1 MDILKSDFLDNLR
14 SYTEVP
20 DDESI
25 QYKEKI
31 KKTLLNCPELLYALH
46 EKELESELFVCNENN
61 ESILNIDQET
71 GELLGEVDRY
81 FGENNNIRPYLFMP
95 ETQTNVKHYVCY
107 QVMFDEIPRYNDLQK
122 YTQIIFT
129 IFVDGKD
136 REDELTGI
144 PRHDLIASIIRD
156 KFNWSNIF
164 GTQTH
169 IISAKESTTD
179 NNYLVR
185 TIIFQLVD
193 TNGIVDSFKGKTS
206 IHNYKVRR

>member
-107 QVMFDEIPRYNDLQK
+107 QLMFDEIPRYNDLQK

-144 PRHDLIASIIRD
+144 PRHDLIASIIREVNNVLVKILD
-156 KFNWSNIF
+156 FRVNIK
-164 GTQTH
+164 QIYIND
-169 IISAKESTTD
+169 IIQEAIFLYFLFLALVNGLLIVSAGAKI
-179 NNYLVR
+179 R
-185 TIIFQLVD
+185 
-193 TNGIVDSFKGKTS
+193 
-206 IHNYKVRR
+206 